1 MLAMTPQELA
11 LKLREILLELV
22 QEQALALEESAI
34 PENILVERPKSRE
47 HGDWASNIALQL
59 AKRAG
64 TNPRALATLIAQK
77 LELVEGIDRVDIA
90 GPGFINLKLSAAS
103 AGELA
108 RTILNQGDKYGS
120 HELYQ
125 GKEINLEF
133 VSANPT
139 GPLHLGGTRWAAMG
153 DSLAR
158 VLENAGAKVVREYY
172 FNDHGSQI
180 DHFVD
185 SLIARA
191 KGQEPPENGYGGQYI
206 TDIAEAVIAH
216 AKSQN
221 DPDPLTLPEADSKE
235 YFRSVGVGMMFAEIK
250 SDLEKFGVHFDVYFH
265 EDSLHKSGAVDKAV
279 EKMRQRGMTEIREG
293 AEWLLTT
300 KYGDDKDR
308 VLFKSNGEAAYF
320 VGDLAYYLDK
330 RSRGADDC
338 IYILGADHHGYV
350 GRMMAMCAA
359 YGDIPGENMEILI
372 GQLVNLLRGGEP
384 VRMSKRAGT
393 VVTMND
399 LVDAVGVD
407 AARYALVRS
416 SIDSQVDIDLDL
428 LSSKTNDNPIY
439 YVQYAHARTASV
451 AKRAADFGVSL
462 EAEFV
467 PGALTHEA
475 DTKLLGVL
483 AEFPHITSLAAN
495 AREPYRIAHYL
506 ESLASAYHA
515 WYGQC
520 RVAPAAGEEV
530 GAENVARLWLNAATA
545 QVLRNGLRL
554 LGCSAP
560 ENM

>member
-359 YGDIPGENMEILI
+359 YGDTPGENMEILI